1 MKKQTKY
8 KLKGSLQISGDK
20 SISHRSLILS
30 SMALGEAKIT
40 NLLESEDT
48 LSTIKILKALSI
60 QIKKVKEDWIVIG
73 NGTNGYI
80 QPSEALDCGN
90 SGTTARLMLGAVSTN
105 PIFCTFI
112 GDKSLSKR
120 PMTRVTNFLNT
131 VGAETVLTNKDYFPM
146 TINGV
151 EDPLPLHH
159 KITKASAQI
168 KTALILAALNIM
180 GRTSIIET
188 RKTRDHTEILLK
200 YLKVKFKIIKQK
212 DNATKLVFNGPYEIE
227 AKNIFVAG
235 DPSSAAFFIVAAL
248 IVPNS
253 KIILKNVCLN
263 KTRIEYISI
272 LKKMGAKIKV
282 EKGKTRSGELIG
294 SIQVEYSKLKAVNIP
309 KKLSPYLIDEYP
321 ILSIAASVAKGTT
334 KMNGLEE
341 LRYKESDRIK
351 SIHENLKKL
360 KINCSVKKDDISIT
374 GSTINPNGGVKIKTF
389 GDHRIA
395 MSFKVMSLI
404 CDKQLSFDDLECINI
419 SYPDF
424 NKHLNSLKVENGL

>member
-1 MKKQTKY
+1 MKKQKKY
-8 KLKGSLQISGDK
+8 KLEGSLQISGDK

-30 SMALGEAKIT
+30 SMALGEAKIS

-48 LSTIKILKALSI
+48 LSTIKILRSLSI
-60 QIKKVKEDWIVIG
+60 QIKKSNNDWIVIG

-80 QPSEALDCGN
+80 QPIEALDCGN

-131 VGAETVLTNKDYFPM
+131 IGAETLLTNIDYFPM
-146 TINGV
+146 TINGA
-151 EDPLPLHH
+151 ENPLPLQHR
-159 KITKASAQI
+159 ITKASAQI

-180 GRTSIIET
+180 GKTSIIET

-200 YLKVKFKIIKQK
+200 YLNVSFKLSKQK
-212 DNATKLVFNGPYEIE
+212 NNSTKLIFNGPYEIK

-253 KIILKNVCLN
+253 KINLKNVCLN
-263 KTRIEYISI
+263 KTRIEYVNI
-272 LKKMGAKIKV
+272 LKKMGAKIKIT
-282 EKGKTRSGELIG
+282 KDKTRAGELTG
-294 SIQVEYSKLKAVNIP
+294 SIQVKYSKLKAVNIP
-309 KKLSPYLIDEYP
+309 KNLSPYLIDEYP

-334 KMNGLEE
+334 KMKGLEE

-360 KINCSVKKDDISIT
+360 KINCSVKENDISIT
-374 GSTINPNGGVKIKTF
+374 GSKINPDGGVKIKTF

-395 MSFKVMSLI
+395 MSFKVFELI
-404 CDKQLSFDDLECINI
+404 CDKRLNFDDLECINI

-424 NKHLNSLKVENGL
+424 NKHLESIKIENVL

>member
-1 MKKQTKY
+1 
-8 KLKGSLQISGDK
+8 
-20 SISHRSLILS
+20 
-30 SMALGEAKIT
+30 
-40 NLLESEDT
+40 
-48 LSTIKILKALSI
+48 
-60 QIKKVKEDWIVIG
+60 VIG

-120 PMTRVTNFLNT
+120 PMTRVTNFLNK

-146 TINGV
+146 TISGA

-159 KITKASAQI
+159 RITKASAQI

-180 GRTSIIET
+180 GKTSIIET

-200 YLKVKFKIIKQK
+200 YLKVKFKVIKQK

-282 EKGKTRSGELIG
+282 KKGKTRSGELIG

-309 KKLSPYLIDEYP
+309 KRLSP
-321 ILSIAASVAKGTT
+321 
-334 KMNGLEE
+334 
-341 LRYKESDRIK
+341 
-351 SIHENLKKL
+351 
-360 KINCSVKKDDISIT
+360 
-374 GSTINPNGGVKIKTF
+374 
-389 GDHRIA
+389 
-395 MSFKVMSLI
+395 
-404 CDKQLSFDDLECINI
+404 
-419 SYPDF
+419 
-424 NKHLNSLKVENGL
+424 

>member
-1 MKKQTKY
+1 MKKQKKY

-30 SMALGEAKIT
+30 SMAIGKAKII

-48 LSTIKILKALSI
+48 LSTIKILKALHI
-60 QIKKVKEDWIVIG
+60 QIRKEKDCWSVIG
-73 NGTNGYI
+73 NGTNGFI
-80 QPSEALDCGN
+80 QPAEALDCGN

-131 VGAETVLTNKDYFPM
+131 IGAETVLTNKDYFPM
-146 TINGV
+146 TINGAD
-151 EDPLPLHH
+151 DPLPLEH

-168 KTALILAALNIM
+168 KTALILAALNTM

-188 RKTRDHTEILLK
+188 RRTRDHTEILLK
-200 YLKVKFKIIKQK
+200 FLGVKFQIKKLNNQASKII
-212 DNATKLVFNGPYEIE
+212 FNGPYEVE
-227 AKNIFVAG
+227 SKNIYVAG
-235 DPSSAAFFIVAAL
+235 DPSSAAFFIIAAL
-248 IVPNS
+248 IVPDS
-253 KIILKNVCLN
+253 KITLKNVCLN
-263 KTRIEYISI
+263 KTRIEYINI
-272 LKKMGAKIKV
+272 LKKMGGKIKV
-282 EKGKTRSGELIG
+282 TKEKSRAGEITG
-294 SIQVEYSKLKAVNIP
+294 TIQVQYSKLKAVNIS
-309 KKLSPYLIDEYP
+309 KDLSPYLIDEYP

-341 LRYKESDRIK
+341 LRFKESDRIK
-351 SIHENLKKL
+351 SIYENLKRL
-360 KINCSVKKDDISIT
+360 KINCIVKNNSISIKGSNIRPT
-374 GSTINPNGGVKIKTF
+374 GKVKIKTF

-395 MSFKVMSLI
+395 MSFKVMELI
-404 CDKQLSFDDLECINI
+404 CDNQLNFDDQECIGI

-424 NKHLNSLKVENGL
+424 NKHLDSIKVANEL

>member
-1 MKKQTKY
+1 LKKQIKY
-8 KLKGSLQISGDK
+8 RLIGSLQISGDK

-30 SMALGEAKIT
+30 SLAIGKARIS

-48 LSTIKILKALSI
+48 LSTVKILKALSI
-60 QIKKVKEDWIVIG
+60 QIKKDKNEWIVIG

-80 QPSEALDCGN
+80 QPAEALDCGN

-105 PIFCTFI
+105 PIFCTFT

-120 PMTRVTNFLNT
+120 PMTRVTDFLNSI
-131 VGAETVLTNKDYFPM
+131 GAETVLTNKDYFPM
-146 TINGV
+146 TINGA
-151 EDPLPLHH
+151 EDPLPLEHR
-159 KITKASAQI
+159 ITKASAQI
-168 KTALILAALNIM
+168 KTALILAALNVM

-200 YLKVKFKIIKQK
+200 YFKVKFKISKQK
-212 DNATKLVFNGPYEIE
+212 DSSTKLTFNGPYEIQ

-253 KIILKNVCLN
+253 KISLKNVCLN
-263 KTRIEYISI
+263 KTRIEYIKI
-272 LKKMGAKIKV
+272 LKKMGAKIKIQ
-282 EKGKTRSGELIG
+282 KDRIRAGESTG
-294 SIQVEYSKLKAVNIP
+294 TIQVEYSKLKAVNIP
-309 KKLSPYLIDEYP
+309 KNLSPYLIDEYP

-334 KMNGLEE
+334 KMKGLEE

-351 SIHENLKKL
+351 SIYENLKKL
-360 KINCSVKKDDISIT
+360 KINCSVKKNDISIT
-374 GSTINPNGGVKIKTF
+374 GSAVNPRGGVKIKTF

-395 MSFKVMSLI
+395 MSFKIVELI
-404 CDKQLSFDDLECINI
+404 CSKQLNFDDLECINI

-424 NKHLNSLKVENGL
+424 NKHLESIKIENVL

>member
-1 MKKQTKY
+1 MKKQRKY

-30 SMALGEAKIT
+30 SMAIGKAKVS

-48 LSTIKILKALSI
+48 LSTIKTLKALSI
-60 QIKKVKEDWIVIG
+60 QIEKEDDSWIIMG

-120 PMTRVTNFLNT
+120 PMTRVTNFLNSI
-131 VGAETVLTNKDYFPM
+131 GAETVLTNKDYFPM
-146 TINGV
+146 TINGAD
-151 EDPLPLHH
+151 DPLPLEHT
-159 KITKASAQI
+159 ITKASAQI
-168 KTALILAALNIM
+168 KTALILAALNTM
-180 GRTSIIET
+180 GKTSIIET
-188 RKTRDHTEILLK
+188 RKTRDHTEILLN
-200 YLKVKFKIIKQK
+200 YLNVNFQIKNLKNQS
-212 DNATKLVFNGPYEIE
+212 TKLIFNGPYEIE
-227 AKNIFVAG
+227 SKNIFVAG

-248 IVPNS
+248 IVPES

-263 KTRIEYISI
+263 RTRIEYINV
-272 LKKMGAKIKV
+272 LKKMGGKIKV
-282 EKGKTRSGELIG
+282 TKGKTKAGEIIG
-294 SIQVEYSKLKAVNIP
+294 SIEVQYSKLKGINIP
-309 KKLSPYLIDEYP
+309 KELSPYLIDEYP
-321 ILSIAASVAKGTT
+321 ILSIAASVAQGTT

-360 KINCSVKKDDISIT
+360 KIKCEVKNNNIT
-374 GSTINPNGGVKIKTF
+374 IKGSNINPIGKVNIKTF

-395 MSFKVMSLI
+395 MSFKVMELI
-404 CDKQLSFDDLECINI
+404 CKNQLSFDDQECINI

-424 NKHLNSLKVENGL
+424 NKHLNSIKKINEL